1 MGLSFTDPVYLWLL
15 VAIPLL
21 VILHF
26 ITVSYTRKK
35 ALKFAN
41 FEAISAL
48 TKEDVKE
55 TPLTAIFRNRNMVM
69 LLLRSFTLLFLTL
82 ALSGAVYW
90 YQGQGSDADYMLAID
105 SSSSMLT
112 QDFSP
117 NRLEV
122 AKRSAAL
129 FVDRLDAQA
138 TIGVVSFAGATFV
151 EQRPTEDTTS
161 VKAAIERIV
170 ISSVG
175 GTDLGQAIITATNLF
190 PETPRGKVIILLTDG
205 QSNVGISPERA
216 SIYANDYGVTVHAIG
231 IGTAKG
237 GQFSGLNVTLRLEEE
252 ELKKIAADTGGSYYH
267 ATSDSDLDAAY
278 GEIASST
285 TQKVSLNLAVPS
297 LITALLLLFLEWIL
311 INTRYSIIS

>member
-112 QDFSP
+112 
-117 NRLEV
+117 
-122 AKRSAAL
+122 
-129 FVDRLDAQA
+129 QA